1 MLDMNM
7 KLNLT
12 QDEIKLVLEKCSVVV
27 DGEITVDLIV
37 DTIENSDSPGHE
49 LKTLLKE
56 AFSIRFDTDSDDY
69 EKIRRDI
76 TKGML
81 SENLAYIKSSFF
93 IDGIGFGETPFYTE
107 PETPDIPENVDEDD
121 MDYQD
126 FPESESELETLYDD
140 VETDVDEP
148 AKEEIDYD
156 DDDDV
161 SGYEAPDINIQYD
174 YTEAFDVR
182 KVPVSYDEAQE
193 YIDNISNRIYD
204 ESLNSMIEVDCS
216 MNNVICRNTSINV
229 IDNIYLRISLNNED
243 EICEGFLIIVNYIN
257 EAVILGRFV
266 HSSNDRHLYYIEASA
281 NNINFDKINN
291 EYQHYKVV
299 FANKTMSE
307 FYSADIDLKV
317 DVLHNTD
324 LPICIDFGTSNTTAG
339 IFKDNKIHVV
349 KFIDT
354 TTNGR
359 KVSTLCPTVVY
370 VNRIGSV
377 DPYTNEASDI
387 EYIFGYDA
395 KKALIDYD
403 YDPKGS
409 IFFEIKRW
417 ITSTEEKEEIS
428 DGLKTGV
435 VRRKDIIRAYL
446 EFILRTANN
455 YFKLNFTTLH
465 FSAPVKMKNK
475 FISFI
480 KRDVFTERDNFH
492 VYSPEDSLDEGM
504 AIVYSYISEKIEQDD
519 MRGSS
524 GEKKGE
530 SIVTI
535 DCGGSTTDI
544 VSCKYSYQKTPSSY
558 NLELETRFEKGNSN
572 FGGNNITYRIFQF
585 LKIKLADYYRDGS
598 PEDCLYPEISTL
610 INANQNDVLNKIDYV
625 IERKNDMND
634 KVVLDIYDC
643 LDINSKKSEEIL
655 PTDFR
660 GNSKYANNRK
670 SSRQT
675 KRNFYYLWQLAEKIK
690 VEFFAQNNNIS
701 HSFSSPDDNSKIHV
715 DTDNLYFYI
724 RNPEENG
731 SLLKATREIEKFRN
745 LPDIEVNTKEI
756 TALLRPDIYFLLSSI
771 FSFDQNQYDYIKLSG
786 QSCKINLFQDLLKEF
801 IPGKKLRLTDYA
813 ISIEQSDK
821 LKMDCLY
828 GCIAYLRDRLYNRTA
843 TSNIEVSQNIIYDV
857 VISRGGEYFDR
868 HNLIKGSDYL
878 NPKYRMALPSIYIDQ
893 YNAYGGCTTIS
904 VYNTIGTGKLEGS
917 FSLPINCSLDEAT
930 RIIITEDEYEISP
943 YVNLKSE
950 LLKHGYSNIG
960 KYSLLDANKNITNTS
975 VINDLLYNLRAI
987 EVRENERKV
996 LVFAIP
1002 NKDGYGY
1009 LLYQILKVNDGF
1021 ETNYYKTFDKMI
1033 PFESS
1038 SLDKSFFDG
1047 QNCNDIIIP
1056 EDKNVKK
1063 V

>member
-1 MLDMNM
+1 MLDVNI

-12 QDEIKLVLEKCSVVV
+12 QEEIKAVLEKCSVFV
-27 DGEITVDLIV
+27 DGEITVDSVV
-37 DTIENSDSPGHE
+37 DTIEKSDSPGHE
-49 LKTLLKE
+49 LKNLLKE
-56 AFSIRFDTDSDDY
+56 AFAVSYDTNSGEY

-76 TKGML
+76 TKSML
-81 SENLAYIKSSFF
+81 NENLEYIKSSFF
-93 IDGIGFGETPFYTE
+93 IDGIGFDGTPLYTE
-107 PETPDIPENVDEDD
+107 PETIGIEEISGTEYEEEYEISDKTINIETDTDEYDT
-121 MDYQD
+121 
-126 FPESESELETLYDD
+126 EEIYDD
-140 VETDVDEP
+140 FNE
-148 AKEEIDYD
+148 
-156 DDDDV
+156 DDV
-161 SGYEAPDINIQYD
+161 SEEIPEIIPEIIPYEN
-174 YTEAFDVR
+174 TTSFDLR
-182 KVPVSYDEAQE
+182 KVPVNYAEAQE
-193 YIDNISNRIYD
+193 YVNKISSMILD
-204 ESLNSMIEVDCS
+204 ESNSNMIEIDCS
-216 MNNVICRNTSINV
+216 MNNIICRNTGINV
-229 IDNIYLRISLNNED
+229 IDDIFLRITLGNGD
-243 EICEGFLIIVNYIN
+243 DICEGFLIIVNYIN

-266 HSSNDRHLYYIEASA
+266 HSLSDRNLYYIEASA
-281 NNINFDKINN
+281 NNINFDKVNN
-291 EYQHYKVV
+291 EYQNYKVI
-299 FANKTMSE
+299 FANKTISE
-307 FYSADIDLKV
+307 FYSAEIDLKM
-317 DVLHNTD
+317 DMLHNTD
-324 LPICIDFGTSNTTAG
+324 TPVCIDFGTSNTTAG
-339 IFKDNKIHVV
+339 IFRDNKIHVV

-354 TTNGR
+354 TTNKR
-359 KVSTLCPTVVY
+359 TVSTLCPTIVY

-377 DPYTNEASDI
+377 DPYTNEAYDI

-395 KKALIDYD
+395 KKTLIDSD

-428 DGLKTGV
+428 DGFRTGV
-435 VRRKDIIRAYL
+435 VKRKDIIKAYL

-519 MRGSS
+519 MKGSS

-530 SIVTI
+530 SIITI

-598 PEDCLYPEISTL
+598 PEDCLYPDISNL
-610 INANQNDVLNKIDYV
+610 INANQNDILNKIDYV
-625 IERKNDMND
+625 IEHKNDTNH
-634 KVVLDIYDC
+634 KAVLDIYDC

-701 HSFSSPDDNSKIHV
+701 HNFSSPDDNSKIHV
-715 DTDNLYFYI
+715 DTNNLYFYI

-731 SLLKATREIEKFRN
+731 PLLKATREIEKFRN

-771 FSFDQNQYDYIKLSG
+771 FSFDQNKYDYIKLSG

-813 ISIEQSDK
+813 ISIEQSNK

-857 VISRGGEYFDR
+857 VQGAE
-868 HNLIKGSDYL
+868 
-878 NPKYRMALPSIYIDQ
+878 SILT
-893 YNAYGGCTTIS
+893 A
-904 VYNTIGTGKLEGS
+904 
-917 FSLPINCSLDEAT
+917 
-930 RIIITEDEYEISP
+930 IT
-943 YVNLKSE
+943 L
-950 LLKHGYSNIG
+950 
-960 KYSLLDANKNITNTS
+960 
-975 VINDLLYNLRAI
+975 
-987 EVRENERKV
+987 
-996 LVFAIP
+996 
-1002 NKDGYGY
+1002 
-1009 LLYQILKVNDGF
+1009 
-1021 ETNYYKTFDKMI
+1021 
-1033 PFESS
+1033 
-1038 SLDKSFFDG
+1038 
-1047 QNCNDIIIP
+1047 
-1056 EDKNVKK
+1056 
-1063 V
+1063 

>member
-1 MLDMNM
+1 MLDMNI

-12 QDEIKLVLEKCSVVV
+12 QEEIKTVLEKCSVFV
-27 DGEITVDLIV
+27 DGEITVDSIV
-37 DTIENSDSPGHE
+37 DTIANSDSPGHE
-49 LKTLLKE
+49 LKTLMKE
-56 AFSIRFDTDSDDY
+56 AFTLSYDTNSVEY
-69 EKIRRDI
+69 EKIRREI
-76 TKGML
+76 TKSML
-81 SENLAYIKSSFF
+81 SENLDYIKSSFF
-93 IDGIGFGETPFYTE
+93 IDGIGFGGTPLYTE
-107 PETPDIPENVDEDD
+107 TETTYTEEIFDTEYEEENDNEIIDETIDIETDTDEYDT
-121 MDYQD
+121 
-126 FPESESELETLYDD
+126 EETYDD
-140 VETDVDEP
+140 VS
-148 AKEEIDYD
+148 EEIPEIIPEIIPHENTT
-156 DDDDV
+156 
-161 SGYEAPDINIQYD
+161 S
-174 YTEAFDVR
+174 FDVR
-182 KVPVSYDEAQE
+182 KVPVNYGEAQE
-193 YIDNISNRIYD
+193 YINNISGMIYD
-204 ESLNSMIEVDCS
+204 ESNNNMIEIDGS
-216 MNNVICRNTSINV
+216 MNNIICRNTGINV
-229 IDNIYLRISLNNED
+229 IDNIFLRISLNNGD
-243 EICEGFLIIVNYIN
+243 DICEGFLIVVNYIN

-266 HSSNDRHLYYIEASA
+266 HSLNDRHLYYIEASA

-307 FYSADIDLKV
+307 FYSAEIDLKM
-317 DVLHNTD
+317 DMLHNTD
-324 LPICIDFGTSNTTAG
+324 LPVCIDFGTSNTTAG
-339 IFKDNKIHVV
+339 IFRDNKIHVV

-354 TTNGR
+354 TTNKR
-359 KVSTLCPTVVY
+359 NVSTLCPTIVY
-370 VNRIGSV
+370 VNHIGSV
-377 DPYTNEASDI
+377 DPYTNEAYDI

-395 KKALIDYD
+395 KKALIDSD

-428 DGLKTGV
+428 DGFRTGV
-435 VRRKDIIRAYL
+435 VKRKDIIKAYL
-446 EFILRTANN
+446 EFILQTANN

-519 MRGSS
+519 MKGSS

-530 SIVTI
+530 SIITI

-585 LKIKLADYYRDGS
+585 LKIKLADYYRDGT
-598 PEDCLYPEISTL
+598 PEECLYPDILNL
-610 INANQNDVLNKIDYV
+610 INANQNDILNKIDYV
-625 IERKNDMND
+625 IEHNNNINNKA
-634 KVVLDIYDC
+634 VFDIYDC

-701 HSFSSPDDNSKIHV
+701 HSFSSPDDNNKIHV
-715 DTDNLYFYI
+715 DTNNLYFYI

-771 FSFDQNQYDYIKLSG
+771 FSFDQNKYDYIKLSG

-813 ISIEQSDK
+813 ISIEQSNK

-857 VISRGGEYFDR
+857 VIARGGEYFDR
-868 HNLIKGSDYL
+868 HNLITGADYL
-878 NPKYRMALPSIYIDQ
+878 NPRYRTALPSIYIDQ

-917 FSLPINCSLDEAT
+917 FSLPINCSLEEAT
-930 RIIITEDEYEISP
+930 EIIITEDEYAISP

-950 LLKHGYSNIG
+950 LLRHGYSNIG
-960 KYSLLDANKNITNTS
+960 NYSLLDEDMNVTNTS

-987 EVRENERKV
+987 EVRENEKKV

-1021 ETNYYKTFDKMI
+1021 ETHYYKTFDKMI

-1047 QNCNDIIIP
+1047 RNCNDIIIP
-1056 EDKNVKK
+1056 EDTNVKK
-1063 V
+1063 I